1 MWRSARVIFK
11 AGRICIPDDLRPMIE
26 AVYGD
31 GAELV
36 PQLLVA
42 AEQRGVGKEG
52 AAKTLGAMNVIALED
67 GYGLLRPVG
76 VDEDIGT
83 RLGEPTI
90 TLRLARRLDGKLVP
104 WDCTPGAP
112 LFVSWALSEVRVRRS
127 FWGDSMPLAEDKALH
142 DAARADWPEWEGGIE
157 LVEVEADGLLRM
169 IGRRPLIYSPG
180 RGLMKLPPQ

>member
-1 MWRSARVIFK
+1 
-11 AGRICIPDDLRPMIE
+11 MIE

-42 AEQRGVGKEG
+42 AEQKGLGKEG
-52 AAKTLGAMNVIALED
+52 AAKTLGAMNVVALED

-127 FWGDSMPLAEDKALH
+127 FWGDSYTYS
-142 DAARADWPEWEGGIE
+142 
-157 LVEVEADGLLRM
+157 LRRTKLCTM
-169 IGRRPLIYSPG
+169 RPVPTGRSGREETSSLRLRPTACCV
-180 RGLMKLPPQ
+180 